1 MWNCPP
7 RHLTVTIV
15 LHHITMMQKIAIDPF
30 DKNLSRTNQIS
41 LFARKLNENAFYIAD
56 WKWRNKKGGG
66 GGGNQASQCQ
76 FLWLYYPCLNAIYV
90 EPDFPPTRQKT
101 EYLSN
106 REKYTA
112 FFTPLFCIIFRFES
126 VVVNRSLLLPPRHS
140 NFVRFLWQFTCI
152 LMYSWLGERSVRIKC
167 ILQRKPTMTDP
178 RVEHFTSLSLKKP
191 ARLTVCHH
199 FTL

>member
-112 FFTPLFCIIFRFES
+112 FFTPLYCIIFRFES
-126 VVVNRSLLLPPRHS
+126 VVVNRSFSSLHATRILSDFSDSSPVFLCIPDWVRGVWELSVFFNENPQWPTLGSNILLP
-140 NFVRFLWQFTCI
+140 
-152 LMYSWLGERSVRIKC
+152 
-167 ILQRKPTMTDP
+167 
-178 RVEHFTSLSLKKP
+178 SL
-191 ARLTVCHH
+191 
-199 FTL
+199 